1 MGRIRTIKPDAF
13 RSESLSSVPRETR
26 WTFAGLWTYVDDAG
40 RGLDNA
46 RLIWAELYPL
56 DDDVTPEDV
65 ERDIDALARV
75 GAVVRYSADGK
86 NYLVIPAFDKH
97 QAAAYRRSESHI
109 PAPTDADLHAP
120 ARNGMRMS
128 AGREGKGRE
137 YSCASPDGEREGVQA
152 SQASKIDVEAE
163 FDQWYAD
170 LHAPA
175 RNGMRMSAGREGKGR
190 EYSCASPDGEREGV
204 QASQASKIDVEAE
217 FDQWYAEYPR
227 KRGKGQ
233 ALKAYRNTRKKVD
246 AATLLDALRQQA
258 PTLMAK
264 GPEFCPYPA
273 TWLNG
278 ERWADEPDQV
288 AAGTAAKV
296 YVTEQPPDGL
306 SSAEYR
312 EWYAGA
318 VARAKAAR

>member
-163 FDQWYAD
+163 FDQWYA
-170 LHAPA
+170 
-175 RNGMRMSAGREGKGR
+175 
-190 EYSCASPDGEREGV
+190 
-204 QASQASKIDVEAE
+204 
-217 FDQWYAEYPR
+217 EYPR